1 MAALHARVFTVPRPW
16 TRSEF
21 AEMLQSLHVFAVTA
35 ADGFGMV
42 RVTADESELLTLA
55 VAPEVRRRGVGRS
68 LLQQAIERAAMRGA
82 VTMYLE
88 VAADNAPALALYLS
102 GGFVQTGRRPGYY
115 HAPDGGRTDALVLA
129 RALPPP

>member
-21 AEMLQSLHVFAVTA
+21 AEMLQSLHVFAVSRPEA
-35 ADGFGMV
+35 FALV

-55 VAPEVRRRGVGRS
+55 VAPEARRQGIGREL
-68 LLQQAIERAAMRGA
+68 LLQSMQRAARRGA

-88 VAADNAPALALYLS
+88 VAADNAPALALYR
-102 GGFVQTGRRPGYY
+102 GAGFVQTGSRPGYY
-115 HAPDGGRTDALVLA
+115 HAPDGRRTDALVLA
-129 RALPPP
+129 QALTPP